1 MANQAIN
8 PKIFEFIAAGYL
20 FEDIKPADGTQCK
33 VITDQLN
40 IYTAVFSLNKEFR
53 INGVLTNNEIVIAW
67 KYIKQKKS

>member
-1 MANQAIN
+1 MANQIN
-8 PKIFEFIAAGYL
+8 PKVLEFIGAGFRL
-20 FEDIKPADGTQCK
+20 ENNKPVYGSRCM

-40 IYTAVFSLNKEFR
+40 VYTAVFSSNKEFR